1 MTWGEIMQ
9 ALREFQ
15 WSLVPYLP
23 SFKKVKG
30 EIAHAPLIL
39 LIIWQFSARENLKQ
53 K

>member
-15 WSLVPYLP
+15 WSHLP

-39 LIIWQFSARENLKQ
+39 LIIWQLSARENLKQ